1 MAKKVNRA
9 VKPTYVVNIDDIE
22 RLRDIDVVFALAK
35 QNAGMSLSNLELT
48 AIIDYVVNDTIDRIQ
63 PKIFFLCECD
73 CEKKQPWYKRFWKW
87 LRRK

>member
-1 MAKKVNRA
+1 MTKKVNKA
-9 VKPTYVVNIDDIE
+9 IKPAYIVNVDDIE

-35 QNAGMSLSNLELT
+35 QNAGMSLSDLELT
-48 AIIDYVVNDTIDRIQ
+48 AIVDYVVNEAIDRIQ